1 MVRLNGRIAIVT
13 GGAQGIG
20 AATVKAFSK
29 EGAKVAIF
37 DQNQEKMEALIR
49 ETGAQGGECLAIQCN
64 ITKRDEV
71 EQSVQEVVSHFGKV
85 DILVNNAGVTRDNL
99 LFKMTDEDFDTVI
112 DTHLKG
118 SFICSREVQK
128 YMVKQGDG
136 KIVMLSSRSAL
147 GKRGQTNY
155 AAAKAG
161 IQGMTK
167 TMAIELGPFG
177 INVNAVAPGFIE
189 TQMTKDIAEKT
200 GISYEK
206 IKQDAIQSQAIKRVG
221 KPEDVANLITFLS
234 SNESDYITGQVI
246 YVAGNVTN

>member
-1 MVRLNGRIAIVT
+1 MGRLNECVAVVT

-20 AATVKAFSK
+20 AATIRTFST
-29 EGAKVAIF
+29 EGAKVMIL
-37 DQNQEKMEALIR
+37 DQNVEKMDDLIR
-49 ETGAQGGECLAIQCN
+49 EIHSNGGEGKAYQCN
-64 ITKRDEV
+64 ITKREEV
-71 EQSVQEVVSHFGKV
+71 EKCVEEIVSHFGKI

-99 LFKMTDEDFDTVI
+99 LFRMSDEDWDTVI

-128 YMVKQGDG
+128 YMVKQGYG

-147 GKRGQTNY
+147 GKRGQANY

-189 TQMTKDIAEKT
+189 TQMTRDIAERT
-200 GISYEK
+200 GTPYEK
-206 IKQDAIQSQAIKRVG
+206 IKKDVIQSNAIKRVG
-221 KPEDVANLITFLS
+221 KPEDVANLILFLS
-234 SNESDYITGQVI
+234 SSESDYITGQII

>member
-1 MVRLNGRIAIVT
+1 MGRLDGRIAIVT

-20 AATVKAFSK
+20 AATVKAFSIDR
-29 EGAKVAIF
+29 AKVAIF
-37 DQNQEKMEALIR
+37 DQNQAKMEELIQEIR
-49 ETGAQGGECLAIQCN
+49 AQGGECLAFQCD

-71 EQSVQEVVSHFGKV
+71 EQSVQEVVRHFGKV

-112 DTHLKG
+112 NTHLKG

-128 YMVKQGDG
+128 YMVKQGNG

-167 TMAIELGPFG
+167 TMAIELGTFG

-189 TQMTKDIAEKT
+189 TQMTKDIAERT
-200 GISYEK
+200 GIPYEK

-221 KPEDVANLITFLS
+221 KPEEVANLITFLS

>member
-1 MVRLNGRIAIVT
+1 MQRFSNKVVVVT

-20 AATVKAFSK
+20 EATVKRFVK
-29 EGAKVAIF
+29 EGAQVAII
-37 DQNQEKMEALIR
+37 DYQDEMAQN
-49 ETGAQGGECLAIQCN
+49 LANKLRKEGKVTESYQCDVTN
-64 ITKRDEV
+64 SE
-71 EQSVQEVVSHFGKV
+71 EVVQCFKEIHYKFGRIDV
-85 DILVNNAGVTRDNL
+85 LVNNAGVTRDNL
-99 LFKMTDEDFDTVI
+99 LFKMNENEWEIVI

-118 SFICSREVQK
+118 SFLCSREAQK
-128 YMVKQGDG
+128 YMVKQKSG

-167 TMAIELGPFG
+167 TMAIELGPYG

-189 TQMTKDIAEKT
+189 TEMTKSIAERT
-200 GISYEK
+200 GVSYED
-206 IKQDAIQSQAIKRVG
+206 IKENVIKSNAIKRVG
-221 KPEDVANLITFLS
+221 EPQDVASIIAFLAS
-234 SNESDYITGQVI
+234 EEASYVTGQVI